1 METNEK
7 LTLEE
12 ILKIHHDIIRQISE
26 LNLNKLM
33 IKEIKV
39 VFDDEEFFE
48 RINNGEKTGKQ
59 GFFDEFYKKKL

>member
-12 ILKIHHDIIRQISE
+12 ILKIHQDIMRQISE
-26 LNLNKLM
+26 LDLNKLM

-39 VFDDEEFFE
+39 VFDDEEFLE

-59 GFFDEFYKKKL
+59 GFCDSFYKKKP